1 MLKTVFQITA
11 KSKKGETIAETII
24 ALTILAMGIAMTS
37 TLMANSLRNVNTSKY
52 RVIAV
57 NIAREGIE
65 AVRNIRDTNWLK
77 FSSKRRMCWNH
88 MPQPLAEDDCND
100 TPTLITPGNYI
111 VYKDVDERWRL
122 KLIPGAPT
130 FDLTQ
135 LYLVDIDPTI
145 DTDKDGNLTNDNDI
159 YNHKTS
165 DVPTDDDALGKD
177 HAEKSIY
184 KRIIRIDYLKNDGTL
199 VTSGAPSDEVNRMVV
214 TSTVSWLSAGNENKV
229 ELKTHLT
236 DYLGRENLAN

>member
-1 MLKTVFQITA
+1 MKFLKNI
-11 KSKKGETIAETII
+11 KGETIAETIV

-77 FSSKRRMCWNH
+77 FSGKRRMCWNH
-88 MPQPLAEDDCND
+88 MPKPLDEDECND
-100 TPTLITPGNYI
+100 GSDLINPGNYI
-111 VYKDVDERWRL
+111 AYKDVDERWRL
-122 KLIPGAPT
+122 KLIPETPT

-135 LYLVDIDPTI
+135 LYLMDIDPTI
-145 DTDKDGNLTNDNDI
+145 DTDKDGNLTNDKDI
-159 YNHKTS
+159 YNHKT
-165 DVPTDDDALGKD
+165 PATPAGDDALGKD
-177 HAEKSIY
+177 RIVEQSIY
-184 KRIIRIDYLKNDGTL
+184 KRIIRIDYLKNDGIP
-199 VTSGAPSDEVNRMVV
+199 VISGTPADDVNRMVI
-214 TSTVSWLSAGNENKV
+214 TSTVSWLSTGNENKV

-236 DYLGRENLAN
+236 DYLGRENLLN